1 MKYLL
6 WGLAAAALVAVGLW
20 KWDMDTVP
28 AGREKGS
35 PDAVPVSAY
44 TATLR
49 SFQDQTS
56 ALGTLKAWESV
67 DISASVAQIVTSINF
82 EDGQHVTRGAVL
94 ATLKQGAEQ
103 ASLREQQAALV
114 DARREV
120 QRLENLARQNQVA
133 QNELDK
139 SRTTATII
147 QYRIEEIEA
156 RLRDHTITAPFSG
169 VLGLRLVSEGALVSP
184 GQRLT
189 TLDDLSRMRLD
200 FSVPATRLGSLALGQ
215 SISATS
221 PAFSRSFTGEVAA
234 IDSRIDPISRA
245 LVVRATLQNPD
256 MVLRPGLLMEVVV
269 RSEPRQALLVP
280 EESLQSRSSQHFLW
294 LIENDTAR
302 RIEVEIGGRQPGW
315 VEIRA
320 GLDSG
325 SVIVRDGVHMLRG
338 DKPAVNVVGS

>member
-6 WGLAAAALVAVGLW
+6 WGLAVAGLVAVGLW
-20 KWDMDTVP
+20 KMVMEDVP
-28 AGREKGS
+28 VGRDN
-35 PDAVPVSAY
+35 PRAVAVPVSAY
-44 TATLR
+44 TATLQ
-49 SFQDQTS
+49 SFQDETS

-67 DISASVAQIVTSINF
+67 DISASVSQIVTAITF
-82 EDGQHVTRGAVL
+82 EDGQHVTRGTVL

-103 ASLREQQAALV
+103 ASLREQQAALL

-139 SRTTATII
+139 SRTAATII

-156 RLRDHTITAPFSG
+156 RLTDHTITAPFSG
-169 VLGLRLVSEGALVSP
+169 MLGLRLVSEGALVSP

-215 SISATS
+215 SVSAKS
-221 PAFSRSFTGEVAA
+221 PAFSRSFSGEITA
-234 IDSRIDPISRA
+234 IDSRIDPVSRA
-245 LVVRATLQNPD
+245 VLVRATLQNPD
-256 MVLRPGLLMEVVV
+256 MLLRPGLLMEVVV
-269 RSEPRQALLVP
+269 KSGARQALLVP

-294 LIENDTAR
+294 LIEDDTAR
-302 RIEVEIGGRQPGW
+302 RIKVEIGGRQPGW

-320 GLDSG
+320 GLETG
-325 SVIVRDGVHMLRG
+325 SVIVRDGVHVLRG
-338 DKPAVNVVGS
+338 DKPAVNVVES